1 MRMKIIVTLVILA
14 VFAVG
19 CTNENSDGKRETT
32 QENSNT
38 HPINYEPKKEQQDR
52 LEDRVNP
59 PSKQKHQ
66 QNQKRYHADQ
76 SGNDNMD
83 IFTTKESAEIA
94 DHLTKRNDVIQAQVA
109 TTEDRVIVG
118 VMLNKHDKQQT
129 DKDQKKIAEI
139 EKSVQ
144 KLEPHKEIIVYTDDA
159 HWNQLKDLNS
169 SLKQSNAGENVE
181 KYIEKFLNVDVKD

>member
-83 IFTTKESAEIA
+83 IFTTKETAEIA
-94 DHLTKRNDVIQAQVA
+94 DHLTKRNEILQAQVP
-109 TTEDRVIVG
+109 TTEDRFSVG
-118 VMLNKHDKQQT
+118 GTNY
-129 DKDQKKIAEI
+129 KILSHA
-139 EKSVQ
+139 
-144 KLEPHKEIIVYTDDA
+144 
-159 HWNQLKDLNS
+159 
-169 SLKQSNAGENVE
+169 
-181 KYIEKFLNVDVKD
+181 